1 MDLGIAIA
9 LLVIVTI
16 GSWAMAF
23 ASFNAREVARAR
35 LKRISSGTVSGVV
48 RERDVIVE
56 GGGLRQQLATWI
68 EALSGPSEGA
78 EETGTYGNMRRRL
91 IEAGFRQPGALR
103 FYMGGRIAL
112 AFGLSVLAIGPAL
125 LFSQLPL
132 KLALVIVCAG
142 IGFVAPGM
150 FIDARRK
157 ARMRTIVRT
166 LPDAIDLMVVCVEA
180 GLSLASAL
188 NRVASEFYR
197 ASPVLA
203 GEFRLTVLETQAG
216 KSLAQAL
223 RTLGVRNGVQDLST
237 LASALIQTERLGTRV
252 ADTLRVQADGLR
264 TRRLQRAEEVAQRA
278 PVKML
283 FPLVFLIFP
292 AMIVL
297 LIVPGI
303 MQVLATFGG

>member
-1 MDLGIAIA
+1 VDVGIAIA
-9 LLVIVTI
+9 LLMIVTI

-35 LKRISSGTVSGVV
+35 LKRISSGATTVV
-48 RERDVIVE
+48 RDPEVTIE
-56 GGGLRQQLATWI
+56 GGGLRQQLASWI
-68 EALSGPSEGA
+68 EALSGPREGA
-78 EETGTYGNMRRRL
+78 EESGAYGNMRRRL
-91 IEAGFRQPGALR
+91 IEAGFRRPTALR
-103 FYMGGRIAL
+103 FYMGGRVAL
-112 AFGLSVLAIGPAL
+112 AAVLSILAVAPAIL
-125 LFSQLPL
+125 LPQLPL
-132 KLALVIVCAG
+132 KIAVVVIAAG

-157 ARMRTIVRT
+157 ARQRTIVRT

-216 KSLAQAL
+216 KSLAQSL

-283 FPLVFLIFP
+283 FPMVFLIFP

-303 MQVLATFGG
+303 MQVMATFNQ

>member
-1 MDLGIAIA
+1 VDVGIAIA
-9 LLVIVTI
+9 FLLVVTV
-16 GSWAMAF
+16 GCWTMAIM
-23 ASFNAREVARAR
+23 SFNSREVARAR
-35 LKRISSGTVSGVV
+35 LKRIASGATSGVV
-48 RERDVIVE
+48 RDPDAPIDGSGFRQQIARWVE
-56 GGGLRQQLATWI
+56 G
-68 EALSGPSEGA
+68 LSGPREGSEESGA
-78 EETGTYGNMRRRL
+78 YGNMRRRL
-91 IEAGFRQPGALR
+91 IEAGFRRQGALQT
-103 FYMGGRIAL
+103 YMGGRIAL
-112 AFGLSVLAIGPAL
+112 GIGLGLLALGPAFL
-125 LFSQLPL
+125 VPQVAA
-132 KLALVIVCAG
+132 KIAIIALAAG
-142 IGFVAPGM
+142 AGFIAPGM
-150 FIDARRK
+150 FIDARRR
-157 ARMRTIVRT
+157 ARQRTIVRP

-264 TRRLQRAEEVAQRA
+264 VRRLQRAEEVAQRA

-283 FPLVFLIFP
+283 FPMVFLIFP

-297 LIVPGI
+297 LILPGI
-303 MQVLATFGG
+303 MQVMRTFEP

>member
-9 LLVIVTI
+9 LLLVVTI

-35 LKRISSGTVSGVV
+35 LKRITSGATSVV
-48 RERDVIVE
+48 RDPELTIE
-56 GGGLRQQLATWI
+56 GGGLRQQIASWI
-68 EALSGPSEGA
+68 EALSGPREGA
-78 EETGTYGNMRRRL
+78 EESGAYGNMRRRL
-91 IEAGFRQPGALR
+91 IEAGFRRPTALR

-112 AFGLSVLAIGPAL
+112 AAALSVLAVAPAIL
-125 LFSQLPL
+125 LPQ
-132 KLALVIVCAG
+132 LALKIAVVVVAAG

-157 ARMRTIVRT
+157 ARQRTIVRT

-237 LASALIQTERLGTRV
+237 LSSALIQTERLGTRV

-283 FPLVFLIFP
+283 FPMVFLIFP

-303 MQVLATFGG
+303 MQVMATFGQ

>member
-1 MDLGIAIA
+1 MDLGIIIVF
-9 LLVIVTI
+9 LLLVTI
-16 GSWAMAF
+16 GSFAMAIM
-23 ASFNAREVARAR
+23 SLNAREVARAR
-35 LKRISSGTVSGVV
+35 LKRISSGVTTGMGRDRDATLEGSGF
-48 RERDVIVE
+48 
-56 GGGLRQQLATWI
+56 RQQIAAWI
-68 EALSGPSEGA
+68 EALSGPREGSE
-78 EETGTYGNMRRRL
+78 ESGTYGNMRRRL
-91 IEAGFRQPGALR
+91 IEAGFRRPNALR
-103 FYMGGRIAL
+103 SYMGGRVAL
-112 AFGLSVLAIGPAL
+112 ALGLALVAVGPAL
-125 LFSQLPL
+125 VLQQPL
-132 KLALVIVCAG
+132 VSIAVVVTAAG
-142 IGFVAPGM
+142 VGFIAPGM
-150 FIDARRK
+150 FVDARRK
-157 ARMRTIVRT
+157 ARQRTIVRT

-223 RTLGVRNGVQDLST
+223 RALGVRNGVQDLTS

-264 TRRLQRAEEVAQRA
+264 TRRIQRAEEIAQRA

-283 FPLVFLIFP
+283 FPMVFLIFP

-297 LIVPGI
+297 LIVPGV
-303 MQVLATFGG
+303 MQVMATFGP

>member
-9 LLVIVTI
+9 LLLVVTV

-35 LKRISSGTVSGVV
+35 LKRIASGATTSVI
-48 RERDVIVE
+48 RDPDVTIE
-56 GGGLRQQLATWI
+56 GGGIRQQIASWV
-68 EALSGPSEGA
+68 EALSGPREGA
-78 EETGTYGNMRRRL
+78 EDAGAYGNMRRRL
-91 IEAGFRQPGALR
+91 IEAGFRRPNALQ
-103 FYMGGRIAL
+103 FYMGGRVAL
-112 AFGLSVLAIGPAL
+112 AAALSVLAVAPAL
-125 LFSQLPL
+125 LLPQ
-132 KLALVIVCAG
+132 LALKIAAVVVAAG
-142 IGFVAPGM
+142 IGFIAPGM
-150 FIDARRK
+150 FVDARRR
-157 ARMRTIVRT
+157 ARQRTIVRT

-283 FPLVFLIFP
+283 FPMVFLIFP

-303 MQVLATFGG
+303 MQVVTTFGQ